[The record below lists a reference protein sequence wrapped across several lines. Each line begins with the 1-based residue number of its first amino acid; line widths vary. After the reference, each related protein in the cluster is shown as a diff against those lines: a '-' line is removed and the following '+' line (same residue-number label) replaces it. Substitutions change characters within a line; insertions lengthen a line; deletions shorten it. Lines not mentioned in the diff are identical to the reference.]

1 MKNIFSAV
9 WSLAIAA
16 CIHAQGPG
24 GFPPR
29 GPMGPPPVA
38 EQEVIAEGR
47 AAGSDLKARDE
58 AVNRALRAAIEK
70 GVGALVDSE
79 TMTQNFQLLDD
90 RIYSQVKGYVKT
102 YDVVADNNGEGGIY
116 RIKVKA
122 IVALGAIQKDIQAL
136 NIIKAQKKNPRIMV
150 MGVSR
155 IEGAQMDSAMQ
166 IRDVQTAL
174 EMKFSDMNFPLVS
187 KEASQVA
194 NEKEL
199 QDVARC
205 AALGRRFDA
214 EVVVTYEAIAGLQEA
229 SDAYGIKV
237 FAMNANINAKAINT
251 DNARI
256 ICVDHASGTS
266 RGPGMLP
273 TAQKALGE
281 TGIKLAESLAN
292 KIIEKWRGEV
302 FNTVD
307 VKVVINNINYA
318 GRTAVMDWF
327 KQQRGV
333 ANVSERIFANN
344 SLELELTVEGS
355 VWGEFDRVVDAC
367 PAPKLT
373 ITTRTPNRID
383 CAVR

>member
-1 MKNIFSAV
+1 MLTSTQ
-9 WSLAIAA
+9 
-16 CIHAQGPG
+16 AQGPG
-24 GFPPR
+24 GFPP
-29 GPMGPPPVA
+29 PPPGPPPIA
-38 EQEVIAEGR
+38 EQEVVADGR
-47 AAGSDLKARDE
+47 SAGSDLKAHAE

-90 RIYSQVKGYVKT
+90 RVYSQVKGYVKS
-102 YDVVADNNGEGGIY
+102 YEVVADNNGEGGIY

-122 IVALGAIQKDIQAL
+122 IVALGALRKDIQAL
-136 NIIKAQKKNPRIMV
+136 NIIKAQKKNPRVMV
-150 MGVSR
+150 MGVCR
-155 IEGAQMDSAMQ
+155 IEGAQMDSAVH
-166 IRDVQTAL
+166 IRDVQTTL
-174 EMKFSDMNFPLVS
+174 EMKFSELNFPLVS
-187 KEASQVA
+187 KEAAQVA

-214 EVVVTYEAIAGLQEA
+214 EVVVTYEAIAGLQEV
-229 SDAYGIKV
+229 SEPYGIKV
-237 FAMNANINAKAINT
+237 FAMNANLNAKAIST

-256 ICVDHASGTS
+256 ICVDHATGTM
-266 RGPGMLP
+266 RGPGLLP

-281 TGIKLAESLAN
+281 TGLKLAESLAN
-292 KIIEKWRGEV
+292 KLIEKWRGEV

-318 GRTAVMDWF
+318 GRTAVMDWL

-333 ANVSERIFANN
+333 VSVNERIYANN
-344 SLELELTVEGS
+344 ALDLDLTVEGS
-355 VWGEFDRVVDAC
+355 VWSDFDRIVDAC

-373 ITTRTPNRID
+373 ITTRTPNRVD